1 MNIHYREFQPS
12 APLQPFVDC
21 YWYHEF
27 EAGAY
32 EDSPIQRCLPFGM
45 TELIFVDGRCEVC
58 CNGRWEL
65 LPTAFIAGVYK
76 DVVTWK
82 CVGPTAKFGIRL
94 KPESLLSLFNVPAG
108 TLFSSFADLPSVF
121 GSYIKELTEK
131 VGEANALPQYIRIAE
146 DFLSRLLMQSTQPR
160 TYVTEA
166 SEIIRK
172 TDGTISIATLS
183 NQLNISRR
191 QLERGFRD
199 TFGTSPK
206 TYTRIIRFR
215 NTYSYLLSNKA
226 ASVWTDAAYNF
237 GYADQAHFIKE
248 FKTFAGTPPT
258 GMIYKSEEF
267 FQSKGEKCNV
277 ELLFN

>member
-1 MNIHYREFQPS
+1 MNIQYREFQPS
-12 APLQPFVDC
+12 AALQPFVDC

-27 EAGAY
+27 EAAHH

-58 CNGRWEL
+58 CNGNWEL

-94 KPESLLSLFNVPAG
+94 KPESLLGLFNVPAG
-108 TLFSSFADLPSVF
+108 TLFNSFADLPSVF
-121 GSYIKELTEK
+121 GNYICELTQK
-131 VGEANALPQYIRIAE
+131 IGEADALAQYIRIAE
-146 DFLSRLLMQSTQPR
+146 DFLCSLLAQSNLSR
-160 TYVTEA
+160 TYVSEA
-166 SEIIRK
+166 SEIIRQ
-172 TDGTISIATLS
+172 TDGVISIASLS
-183 NQLNISRR
+183 SQLNISRR

-226 ASVWTDAAYNF
+226 ASLWTDAAYNF

-248 FKTFAGTPPT
+248 FKTFAGTLPT
-258 GMIYKSEEF
+258 GMIHQSEEF
-267 FQSKGEKCNV
+267 FQSKGERYKV
-277 ELLFN
+277 EMLLN